1 MVYICCR
8 ITINSIFK
16 KPWKLCVLLS
26 FRIKLGRE
34 VQLTF
39 FFFLIDLD
47 ELPQAQ
53 SLISNEPSHLHTH
66 IPTLV
71 KRES

>member
-1 MVYICCR
+1 M
-8 ITINSIFK
+8 
-16 KPWKLCVLLS
+16 LLS

-39 FFFLIDLD
+39 FFFIDLD

>member
-1 MVYICCR
+1 MCA
-8 ITINSIFK
+8 SF
-16 KPWKLCVLLS
+16 LS
-26 FRIKLGRE
+26 DKIRE
-34 VQLTF
+34 RSAID
-39 FFFLIDLD
+39 FFFLFDLD